1 MSAAQGLLR
10 RTAAAALAVT
20 LSTVLAPP
28 AAARNAGA
36 GNERADRSW
45 AQMTAGGPSFFGSVE
60 TRSTDM
66 TPVAKWRAVL
76 DRYASDLAR
85 ADGCRA
91 GAACPGQEWSK
102 LTAALAPLAPMA
114 QVARVTAALN
124 AKAYVTDAA
133 NWGVSDYWQTP
144 AEFLARGGDCEDFAI
159 AKYLALRAAGWAAD
173 DLRVVVVI
181 DEGRAAGHAV
191 LIASHRGHA
200 WLLDNL
206 TDEIIDAQA
215 IQHYRAVFSVSETAW
230 WWHRPAPVRHAS
242 ETAPAGR

>member
-20 LSTVLAPP
+20 LSTVLPQP
-28 AAARNAGA
+28 AAARNESA
-36 GNERADRSW
+36 GNEGAGRSW
-45 AQMTAGGPSFFGSVE
+45 PQTTAADPSFLGSIE
-60 TRSTDM
+60 TRSTDL

-76 DRYASDLAR
+76 DRHTGDLAR

-91 GAACPGQEWSK
+91 RAACPGQEWSK
-102 LTAALAPLAPMA
+102 LTTALAPLAPRA
-114 QVARVTAALN
+114 QVARVTAELN
-124 AKAYVTDAA
+124 TRAYVTDAA

-144 AEFLARGGDCEDFAI
+144 AEFLVRGGDCEDFAI
-159 AKYLALRAAGWAAD
+159 AKYLALRAAGWAAE

-181 DEGRAAGHAV
+181 DERRAAGHAV
-191 LIASHRGHA
+191 LIASHRGQA

-206 TDEIIDAQA
+206 TDEIIEAQT
-215 IQHYRAVFSVSETAW
+215 IQHYRPVFSVSETAW